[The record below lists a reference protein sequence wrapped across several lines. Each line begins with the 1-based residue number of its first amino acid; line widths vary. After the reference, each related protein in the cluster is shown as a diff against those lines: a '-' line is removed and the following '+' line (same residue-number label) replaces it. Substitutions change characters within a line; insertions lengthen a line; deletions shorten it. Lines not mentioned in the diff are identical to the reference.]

1 MKEILRTLRNKHNY
15 SQSAVA
21 SYLEISRQMYNK
33 YETGLAEPS
42 LKNIKK
48 LCELYKV
55 SSDIFLNNLKSD
67 NKVSTPYDYDS
78 VSYSESYVSSPTIPY
93 GNTTNQD
100 NSKKITD
107 EIIKLIPLLNLHDQI
122 SLMAELASIIE
133 KQSNQQDAPVLKTKK
148 IKEIP
153 DKEYNKYL
161 TSEEA
166 MRIRKASLS
175 SIREILIN
183 DEW

>member
-1 MKEILRTLRNKHNY
+1 MT
-15 SQSAVA
+15 
-21 SYLEISRQMYNK
+21 
-33 YETGLAEPS
+33 
-42 LKNIKK
+42 
-48 LCELYKV
+48 
-55 SSDIFLNNLKSD
+55 
-67 NKVSTPYDYDS
+67 
-78 VSYSESYVSSPTIPY
+78 
-93 GNTTNQD
+93 
-100 NSKKITD
+100 
-107 EIIKLIPLLNLHDQI
+107 
-122 SLMAELASIIE
+122 ELASIIE

-153 DKEYNKYL
+153 NKEYNKYI